1 MDIVT
6 LTEDDIPGAR
16 LDEPGKANMEQL
28 KRWLKCRGIKVSG
41 RRAELVQRV
50 QDAKALPEPLSIISG
65 IDGGKWYDAK
75 LKRKGESKTRVISTI
90 SLLNRCPKRLLR
102 TTRL

>member
-1 MDIVT
+1 MDIVE

-28 KRWLKCRGIKVSG
+28 KRWLKCRGLKVSG
-41 RRAELVQRV
+41 RRAELVERV
-50 QDAKALPEPLSIISG
+50 QEAKALPEPLSIISG

-75 LKRKGESKTRVISTI
+75 HKGRAE
-90 SLLNRCPKRLLR
+90 
-102 TTRL
+102 